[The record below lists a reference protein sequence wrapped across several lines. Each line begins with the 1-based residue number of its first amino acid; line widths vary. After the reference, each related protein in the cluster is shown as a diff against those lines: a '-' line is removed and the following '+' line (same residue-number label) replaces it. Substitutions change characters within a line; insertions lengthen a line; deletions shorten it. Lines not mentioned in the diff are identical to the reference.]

1 MNEEEIRDFL
11 KGLKEDSITVKKI
24 KFPELKHS
32 TNASRI
38 KVSLKHLFD
47 VRVTITAQ
55 LGQAILKGSEILSFK
70 KGKLIVLNKI
80 VGEQMDLYIN
90 NQKFAKGEVLVIGE
104 VFAIRVSSIYPDP
117 NNDSEEL

>member
-1 MNEEEIRDFL
+1 MNEEEIKDFL
-11 KGLKEDSITVKKI
+11 KGLKEDGFTVKKI

-55 LGQAILKGSEILSFK
+55 LGQATLKGSEILSFK
-70 KGKLIVLNKI
+70 KGKLIILNKI
-80 VGEQMDLYIN
+80 VGEQIDLYIN
-90 NQKFAKGEVLVIGE
+90 NQRFAKGEVLVIGE
-104 VFAIRVSSIYPDP
+104 AFAIRVSSIYPDP
-117 NNDSEEL
+117 NKDSEEL

>member
-1 MNEEEIRDFL
+1 MNEEEIKDFL

-47 VRVTITAQ
+47 VKVIITAQ
-55 LGQAILKGSEILSFK
+55 LGQTTLKGSEILAFK
-70 KGKLIVLNKI
+70 KGKLIILNKI
-80 VGEQMDLYIN
+80 VGEQIDLYIN

-117 NNDSEEL
+117 NKDSEEL